1 MRELVFGA
9 GGLVGSG
16 YLKTG
21 GLETVAPSFP
31 IPWSA
36 PQESADLVRR
46 AASHHAS
53 LPGAWRIVW
62 AAGIGRVG
70 APRELLEQE
79 SSIIQALVETVASA
93 PTASRGQLIFASS
106 AGALYS
112 GHGSSPI
119 YDSTPPNPSNDYGI
133 VKNSQ
138 EQLLRP
144 LADTGLSVAICRL
157 SNVYGTK
164 GSGQLG
170 GGIVSAGIRAALRN
184 TPLQMY
190 VSADNRRDYIY
201 SEDAARLA
209 RSFADSIGP
218 GLHATLICANTTRT
232 LVEVLQTVGR
242 VARRRVP
249 VVYAERPETAMQPRV
264 LQMRSGHQGVPL
276 TPFPAAISR
285 MIDSFQMLSPASR

>member
-1 MRELVFGA
+1 MRELVLGA
-9 GGLVGSG
+9 GGLVGSS

-21 GLETVAPSFP
+21 GLETFAPALS
-31 IPWSA
+31 IPWA
-36 PQESADLVRR
+36 DPRESADLVRQ
-46 AASHHAS
+46 AAADHAS
-53 LPGAWRIVW
+53 RPGNWRIVW

-79 SSIIQALVETVASA
+79 SSIIQALVETIGSA
-93 PTASRGQLIFASS
+93 PTAPHGQLIFTSS

-133 VKNSQ
+133 AKSSQ
-138 EQLLRP
+138 EQLLGP
-144 LADTGLSVAICRL
+144 LAETGLSVAICRL
-157 SNVYGTK
+157 SNVFGTK
-164 GSGQLG
+164 SGGQLG

-184 TPLQMY
+184 MPLQMY
-190 VSADNRRDYIY
+190 VSSDNRRDYVY

-209 RSFADSIGP
+209 RSFADSVGP
-218 GLHATLICANTTRT
+218 GLHSTLICANTTRT

-264 LQMRSGHQGVPL
+264 LQMRSSHQGVPL